1 MLWQFWTMAECKGTT
16 SAEFHHSFIWL
27 PVCLFFCTKNLMI
40 KGLLVG
46 VKFFTSRVDPKFI
59 RSINTFWRSY
69 FCSKCIQSTWFR
81 VIFLF
86 LKPKGKQIFCGV
98 FIWQVRHFLLGKL
111 PNALDIV
118 GNKADKV
125 LIIQLVSLLASECI
139 GSTIDLYISA
149 KIEPASADQ
158 AATSATVVKDQ
169 VDHASGDATQG
180 QGDII
185 CYTIR
190 CLYRVCQ
197 RKTFHH

>member
-16 SAEFHHSFIWL
+16 SAEFNHSFIWL
-27 PVCLFFCTKNLMI
+27 PVCLFFCTKHLMI

-86 LKPKGKQIFCGV
+86 LKPKGKQIFCRV

-118 GNKADKV
+118 GNKAD
-125 LIIQLVSLLASECI
+125 S
-139 GSTIDLYISA
+139 
-149 KIEPASADQ
+149 
-158 AATSATVVKDQ
+158 
-169 VDHASGDATQG
+169 VDHPAGFSVGVRMHWFYNWFVYFSKDWACFSRPSGHLSNSSKG
-180 QGDII
+180 SGRSCLRR
-185 CYTIR
+185 CYSR
-190 CLYRVCQ
+190 SRWYYMLYYKMLV
-197 RKTFHH
+197 